1 MDFQPMDTFHQ
12 VQSLLCEIEDAMRR
26 DGENNWIRGIRWAI
40 ERMEAAEM
48 GLPEVSQAEALRGVK
63 SIYGSMF
70 GPGKFDDYIFGL
82 DPELQTEGAKRFEA
96 LKAEL
101 SEILALLP

>member
-1 MDFQPMDTFHQ
+1 
-12 VQSLLCEIEDAMRR
+12 MRR

-40 ERMEAAEM
+40 ERMEAA
-48 GLPEVSQAEALRGVK
+48 GPDLSEVSQVEALSAVR

-70 GPGKFDDYIFGL
+70 GPGKFDDYIFGR
-82 DPELQTEGAKRFEA
+82 DPELHSQAAKRFEA

-101 SEILALLP
+101 WDILASLS